1 MKITATVERT
11 DSNFYSIISEDV
23 IAGCHFAGY
32 GDSVQ
37 EAKQDF
43 YEGIE
48 ESLECAREMGKE
60 VSVTAKEI
68 EVEFRYDIPS
78 LFNDFDWINVSAFAK
93 IAGINE
99 SKMRAYK
106 AGVASASE
114 KTTTKILSAL
124 RTMGAAMLAVTL

>member
-11 DSNFYSIISEDV
+11 DTNFYSIISENV

-32 GDSVQ
+32 GDSVH

-48 ESLECAREMGKE
+48 ESLRCAREMGKE
-60 VSVTAKEI
+60 VPVAANDI

-93 IAGINE
+93 IAGVNE

-106 AGVASASE
+106 AGVATASE
-114 KTTTKILSAL
+114 KTTTKILTTL
-124 RTMGAAMLAVTL
+124 RKMGAAMMTVSF